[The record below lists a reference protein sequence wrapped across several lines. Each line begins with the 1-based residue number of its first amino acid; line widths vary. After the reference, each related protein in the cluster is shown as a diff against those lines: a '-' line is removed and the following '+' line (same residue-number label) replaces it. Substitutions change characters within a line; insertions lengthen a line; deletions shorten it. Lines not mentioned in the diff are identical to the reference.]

1 MEQPITRRSLLQLVA
16 GLPLVA
22 AGSPAFARERSLI
35 GRLILE
41 ATALPLTS
49 QRINFISRALLGVRY
64 RANTLIGGPRT
75 KEVFVV
81 RDDAFDCVTFCEVVL
96 AAALASDLAAFETS
110 LRKIRY
116 EHGEVKWDE
125 RNHYFADWSRR
136 AVENK
141 ICRPVV
147 MEPSMTIE
155 KTVNWRNLGKRQ
167 VSLTVIPRATFM
179 ANKSLLASG
188 DVIGFVSRR
197 PNLDF
202 YHTGLVAFS
211 KRGEVLLRHASR
223 SRGRIVDERMN
234 AFVAVNRVQ
243 YVTLVRAAEAT
254 EMAARGSEVAPLWDA
269 TEA

>member
-1 MEQPITRRSLLQLVA
+1 MEQPITRRIVLQLIA

-22 AGSPAFARERSLI
+22 GGSPAFARERSLI
-35 GRLILE
+35 GRLISE
-41 ATALPLTS
+41 ARALPLTA
-49 QRINFISRALLGVRY
+49 QRINFISRSLLGVRY

-96 AAALASDLAAFETS
+96 AAALASDLAEFETS

-147 MEPSMTIE
+147 MEPAVTIE
-155 KTVNWRNLGKRQ
+155 KSVNWRNLGKRQ
-167 VSLTVIPRATFM
+167 VSLTVIPRATFL
-179 ANKSLLASG
+179 ANKSLLSSG

-202 YHTGLVAFS
+202 YHTGLVAFG

-243 YVTLVRAAEAT
+243 YVTLVRAAET
-254 EMAARGSEVAPLWDA
+254 TDMADRG
-269 TEA
+269 

>member
-1 MEQPITRRSLLQLVA
+1 MEQPITRRIALRLIA

-35 GRLILE
+35 GRLIAE
-41 ATALPLTS
+41 AGTRPRIS
-49 QRINFISRALLGVRY
+49 QRISFISRSLLGVRY
-64 RANTLIGGPRT
+64 QANTLIGGPRN

-96 AAALASDLAAFETS
+96 AAARASDLTGFEAS
-110 LRKIRY
+110 LRRIRY

-136 AVENK
+136 AVENE

-147 MEPSMTIE
+147 MEPSVTIE
-155 KTVNWRNLGKRQ
+155 KTVNWRKLGKRQ
-167 VSLTVIPRATFM
+167 VSLTAIPRATFL
-179 ANKSLLASG
+179 ANKTLLASG

-202 YHTGLVAFS
+202 YHTGLVAFG
-211 KRGEVLLRHASR
+211 KRGELMLRHASR
-223 SRGRIVDERMN
+223 SRGRIVDERMT
-234 AFVAVNRVQ
+234 AFLAVNRVQ
-243 YVTLVRAAEAT
+243 YVTLVRAAET
-254 EMAARGSEVAPLWDA
+254 TDMADRG
-269 TEA
+269 